1 MMRPCCPPALMRQLL
16 LSWLLIA
23 CTLPGMAGAK
33 PAYPFSVSAERR
45 DSGHDLIARNR
56 GPAPVS
62 VRLALNATENVSATQ
77 PLPVYAVVRPH
88 SELLLL
94 QIRPTYPG
102 RSLRFSTQST
112 YSIGSF
118 YAIHDPRASYR
129 LPYQDGRSFVVS
141 QAAGGPLTTH
151 NTDDS
156 EYAVD
161 FTMPENTPVVAARD
175 GVVIETESANRL
187 GSKDRNLLA
196 SANYVRILHADE
208 TVATYAHLAPD
219 GVRARTGERVSA
231 GTVIG
236 LSGATGY
243 ASGPHLHFVV
253 QKLVRRNEGF
263 AMVSLPIRFYVGNPP
278 HVFEPKF
285 RQLATADYLTPGKPP
300 PLVDAP

>member
-1 MMRPCCPPALMRQLL
+1 MQARSPTTLMRRLL

-23 CTLPGMAGAK
+23 FTLPGMAGAK
-33 PAYPFSVSAERR
+33 PAYPFSVSAER
-45 DSGHDLIARNR
+45 SGAGHDLIARNR

-62 VRLALNATENVSATQ
+62 VRLTLTATENVTTTQ
-77 PLPVYAVVRPH
+77 PLPVLAVVRPH

-94 QIRPTYPG
+94 QIRPAVPG
-102 RSLRFSTQST
+102 RGHRFSTQST

-118 YAIHDPRASYR
+118 YAIPDPRASYR
-129 LPYQDGRSFVVS
+129 LPYQDGRSFVIS

-151 NTDDS
+151 NADES

-175 GVVIETESANRL
+175 GVVIETESANRS
-187 GSKDRNLLA
+187 GSKDRGLLA
-196 SANYVRILHADE
+196 LANYVRILHADE
-208 TVATYAHLAPD
+208 TVATYAHLAPG
-219 GVRARTGERVSA
+219 GVRVSAGEKVSA

-263 AMVSLPIRFYVGNPP
+263 AMVSVPIRFHVGNPP
-278 HVFEPKF
+278 YAFEPKF
-285 RQLATADYLTPGKPP
+285 RQLATADYSTPGKPP
-300 PLVDAP
+300 PLADAP

>member
-1 MMRPCCPPALMRQLL
+1 MERYHLTALMRRILFF
-16 LSWLLIA
+16 WLLIA
-23 CTLPGMAGAK
+23 CALPGLAGAK
-33 PAYPFSVSAERR
+33 QAYPFSVSAER
-45 DSGHDLIARNR
+45 SGAGHDLIARNR

-62 VRLALNATENVSATQ
+62 VRLTLTATDNVAATQ
-77 PLPVYAVVRPH
+77 PLPVLAVVRPH

-94 QIRPTYPG
+94 QIRPAVPG
-102 RSLRFSTQST
+102 RGLRFSTQST

-118 YAIHDPRASYR
+118 YAIPDPRAIYR
-129 LPYQDGRSFVVS
+129 LPYQDGRSFVIS
-141 QAAGGPLTTH
+141 QAPGGPLTTH

-161 FTMPENTPVVAARD
+161 FTMPENTPIVAAHD

-187 GSKDRNLLA
+187 GSKDRSLLA
-196 SANYVRILHADE
+196 AANYVRILHADE

-219 GVRARTGERVSA
+219 GVRVRPGEKVSA

-263 AMVSLPIRFYVGNPP
+263 AMASVAIRFYVGNPAR
-278 HVFEPKF
+278 VFEPKF
-285 RQLATADYLTPGKPP
+285 RQLATADYSTPGKPP
-300 PLVDAP
+300 PLADAP

>member
-1 MMRPCCPPALMRQLL
+1 MQARSPTTLMRRLL

-33 PAYPFSVSAERR
+33 PAYPFSVSAER
-45 DSGHDLIARNR
+45 SGAGHDLIARNR

-62 VRLALNATENVSATQ
+62 VRLTLTATENVTTTQ
-77 PLPVYAVVRPH
+77 PLPVLAVVRPH

-94 QIRPTYPG
+94 QIRPAVPG
-102 RSLRFSTQST
+102 RGHRFSTQST

-118 YAIHDPRASYR
+118 YAIPDPRASYR
-129 LPYQDGRSFVVS
+129 LPYQDGRSFVIS

-151 NTDDS
+151 NTDES

-161 FTMPENTPVVAARD
+161 FTMPEKTPVVAARD
-175 GVVIETESANRL
+175 GVVIETESANRF
-187 GSKDRNLLA
+187 GSKDRELLA
-196 SANYVRILHADE
+196 LANYVRILHTDE
-208 TVATYAHLAPD
+208 TVATYAHLAPG
-219 GVRARTGERVSA
+219 GVRVSAGEKVSA

-263 AMVSLPIRFYVGNPP
+263 AMVSVPIRFHVGNPP
-278 HVFEPKF
+278 YVFAPQF
-285 RQLATADYLTPGKPP
+285 RQFPTADYSSPGKPP
-300 PLVDAP
+300 PLADAP